1 MIAALLQE
9 KELNSDMSKILCV
22 IDGMTDP
29 YFRVN
34 NYPNLLS
41 MRLLRH
47 VDTTQGQAP
56 ESLGC
61 ILRLLGIK
69 RVPPYLRG
77 YAEALGYGI
86 PVNKNDLIFR
96 GSWFSLDEQGC
107 CNVPTSAPESLS
119 ESEGHYYHLGQYK
132 SLLIFPDM
140 ANCIADMVTYAPYA
154 CNGKDAR
161 TLCPKG
167 CAAASRVFH
176 AQLAKDHCLILW
188 GQSVPAKIAPF
199 PQKAAVVCGT
209 PIVKGIAHLLNMTL
223 ISVSG
228 ATGDIDTNLQE
239 KTKAAI
245 DVAKNYPF
253 VLLHINGADE
263 AAHRKNPNEKNEFLR
278 KVDAAVV
285 KSLLQSGH
293 EIYIV
298 SDHGTDPV
306 TGQHIGNRQPMFT
319 NSSEKLTRK
328 KFDKSQKYSHM
339 TESERKEW
347 AIRQLQGKA
356 KELGHLPR
364 KADFDEINIVRIKE
378 ALGPWHRAQE
388 AAGLKERKPKRGGA
402 SK

>member
-1 MIAALLQE
+1 MIVALLQE
-9 KELNSDMSKILCV
+9 KESNSDMSKILCV

-34 NYPNLLS
+34 NYPNLSS

-47 VDTTQGQAP
+47 VDTTQGQTP
-56 ESLGC
+56 ESFGC
-61 ILRLLGIK
+61 ILRLLGTK
-69 RVPPYLRG
+69 RVPPHLRG

-86 PVNKNDLIFR
+86 PVNKNDLILR

-107 CNVPTSAPESLS
+107 CDVPTSAPESLP
-119 ESEGHYYHLGQYK
+119 ESEGYYYHLEQYK
-132 SLLIFPDM
+132 SLLIFPGM
-140 ANCIADMVTYAPYA
+140 AGCIVDMVTYPPYA
-154 CNGKDAR
+154 CNGQTAR

-167 CAAASRVFH
+167 CAVASRVFH
-176 AQLAKDHCLILW
+176 AQLAKERCLILW
-188 GQSVPAKIAPF
+188 GQSAPAKMVPF
-199 PQKAAVVCGT
+199 PQKAAVICGT
-209 PIVKGIAHLLNMTL
+209 PIVKGIAKLLDMTL

-228 ATGDIDTNLQE
+228 ATGDTDTNLQE

-245 DVAKNYPF
+245 NAAKNYPF

-263 AAHRKNPNEKNEFLR
+263 AAHRKNPNEKNDFLR
-278 KVDAAVV
+278 TVDTVV
-285 KSLLQSGH
+285 VNSLLQSGH
-293 EIYIV
+293 DIYVV

-319 NSSEKLTRK
+319 NSSARLIQRK
-328 KFDKSQKYSHM
+328 SDKSQKYSYM

-347 AIRQLQGKA
+347 AIRQLQSKA

-364 KADFDEINIVRIKE
+364 KGDFDEITIMRIKE
-378 ALGPWHRAQE
+378 VLGPWPRAQE
-388 AAGLKERKPKRGGA
+388 AAGLKERKPKRGGS